1 MQRSRFL
8 RWAIMCLPGM
18 ILLALIA
25 GCAHHTP
32 STAPVTV
39 PPAAPIAATAPPAA
53 FQPYTL
59 LPPTPPAPPV
69 ATPRHRVLHLTR
81 VHQQVYLADSD
92 RHLYE
97 AGRDT
102 QGHIYPIY
110 RDPATHVTYPLYYD
124 SSRDNL
130 YRLARNGS
138 GHFYRNYVGQPTDN
152 FYDTDRDYERITPSD
167 EDRPIVTDSYN
178 KYNYNTYDYG
188 PSDHHRYANYSGYR
202 PYNEDPDYGQNHPYY
217 TGSAPPPPH
226 HSSHFNY
233 NWLWAIPVIVGAYLL
248 LQPRHSTPQVYRPS
262 PTVIVRG
269 NRPVTIANTTI
280 NNTSIHNTTINNT
293 VINQAIPVGYRPI
306 ASPRPVYVYPAGYTP
321 HPGYAPAMGNRA
333 PDVRPHRSLSPL
345 VAAPLGALAVH
356 AALTRPHPSLRPPVL
371 VSRRAVITPR
381 RIVAA
386 APSAVTL
393 RHIVRSEQ
401 RHPLVLAPRPVIRPE
416 NRPLVRRITLPE
428 RPAHLT
434 RAPRPRISV
443 PEQPRLEPRHTS
455 LPFAPRS
462 QPERIQTAPPKPIT
476 RLHSVEPRHII
487 TPRQVIEPRHLISRP
502 PTAVH
507 PQIIV
512 RPQSVRHPSSV
523 SRPQMPV
530 APHVERRMPPLRVT
544 APPHLAAA
552 RPHPVRVAPSSPK
565 HDEAKSLPGKPK
577 KEESVK

>member
-1 MQRSRFL
+1 MQRSRFP
-8 RWAIMCLPGM
+8 RWAILWLLGT

-32 STAPVTV
+32 SAAPGAAPPVTPV
-39 PPAAPIAATAPPAA
+39 ATNAPPAPAA
-53 FQPYTL
+53 FQPYAL
-59 LPPTPPAPPV
+59 LPPPPPAPPV
-69 ATPRHRVLHLTR
+69 AAPRHRVLHLTR

-130 YRLARNGS
+130 YRLARSGN
-138 GHFYRNYVGQPTDN
+138 GHFYRNYVGQPTDG

-178 KYNYNTYDYG
+178 TYNYNTYNYG
-188 PSDHHRYANYSGYR
+188 PSDHHANYGGYR

-217 TGSAPPPPH
+217 TGYSLPPRH

-248 LQPRHSTPQVYRPS
+248 LQPHHSNPQVYRPS
-262 PTVIVRG
+262 PTVIVRE
-269 NRPVTIANTTI
+269 NRHVTTTNKTI
-280 NNTSIHNTTINNT
+280 NNTVINNT

-321 HPGYAPAMGNRA
+321 QPGYALAMGHRT
-333 PDVRPHRSLSPL
+333 PDVRPHRSISPI

-371 VSRRAVITPR
+371 VSHPDVIAPR
-381 RIVAA
+381 RIIVA
-386 APSAVTL
+386 APSVVPL

-401 RHPLVLAPRPVIRPE
+401 RHLLVLASRPIIRPE
-416 NRPLVRRITLPE
+416 NRPLVRRITPLE

-434 RAPRPRISV
+434 LAPRPRIYA
-443 PEQPRLEPRHTS
+443 PERPRLEPRPIS
-455 LPFAPRS
+455 LPSTPRP
-462 QPERIQTAPPKPIT
+462 QPERLHSAPPKPII
-476 RLHSVEPRHII
+476 RLYPVE
-487 TPRQVIEPRHLISRP
+487 PRQVIKPKHIISRP
-502 PTAVH
+502 PPAVR
-507 PQIIV
+507 PQIILH
-512 RPQSVRHPSSV
+512 PQSVPHPAAV
-523 SRPQMPV
+523 SRPQPRL
-530 APHVERRMPPLRVT
+530 APHVERRMPPIRVT
-544 APPHLAAA
+544 PPLHPAIA
-552 RPHPVRVAPSSPK
+552 RPHPVRAAPSSPK

-577 KEESVK
+577 KEKSVK